1 MATHSGRPSTIPTY
15 TTTINKA
22 MAKIKTATL
31 NLRVDPL
38 VKEALRDAAERQ
50 HRSIANMVEMLIR
63 EHCKAEGFPVKV
75 QSNLFG
81 DENGQ

>member
-1 MATHSGRPSTIPTY
+1 MRSMV
-15 TTTINKA
+15 K
-22 MAKIKTATL
+22 KKTATL

-38 VKEALRDAAERQ
+38 IKEAIRDAAERQ

-63 EHCKAEGFPVKV
+63 EHCKAEGFPVKL

-81 DENGQ
+81 EDDG

>member
-1 MATHSGRPSTIPTY
+1 MT
-15 TTTINKA
+15 
-22 MAKIKTATL
+22 KIKTATL

-38 VKEALRDAAERQ
+38 IKEALREAADRQ

-63 EHCKAEGFPVKV
+63 EHCKAEGFPVKL

-81 DENGQ
+81 EDNGQ

>member
-1 MATHSGRPSTIPTY
+1 MTK
-15 TTTINKA
+15 IN
-22 MAKIKTATL
+22 TSTL

-38 VKEALRDAAERQ
+38 IKEALREAAERQ

-63 EHCKAEGFPVKV
+63 GHCKAEGFPVKL

-81 DENGQ
+81 EDNGQ